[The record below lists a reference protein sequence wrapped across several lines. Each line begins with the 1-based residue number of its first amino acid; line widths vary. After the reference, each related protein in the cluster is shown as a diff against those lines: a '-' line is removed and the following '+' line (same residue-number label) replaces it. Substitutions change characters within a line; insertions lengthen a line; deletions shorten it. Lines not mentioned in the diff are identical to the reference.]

1 MLIEVRVLPRSSR
14 SEVLVRGGRLSVS
27 VTSPPERGKANTAA
41 IEVLAKWLKVGVSQL
56 SVVSGK
62 TSRNKLV
69 SMPDDL
75 EPIFRFKLSELEDH
89 GV

>member
-1 MLIEVRVLPRSSR
+1 MLIEIRVLPRSSR

-27 VTSPPERGKANTAA
+27 VTSPPERGKANAAA
-41 IEVLAKWLKVGVSQL
+41 IELLAKWLKVGASQL

-69 SMPDDL
+69 FISDEL
-75 EPIFRFKLSELEDH
+75 EPVFRLKLSELEDH
-89 GV
+89 EV

>member
-14 SEVLVRGGRLSVS
+14 SEVLVREGRLSVS
-27 VTSPPERGKANTAA
+27 VTSPPERGKANAAA
-41 IEVLAKWLKVGVSQL
+41 IELLAKWLKVGVSQL

-69 SMPDDL
+69 FISDEL
-75 EPIFRFKLSELEDH
+75 EPIFRLKLSELEDD

>member
-27 VTSPPERGKANTAA
+27 VTSPPERGKANAAA
-41 IEVLAKWLKVGVSQL
+41 IEVLARWLKVGVSQL

-69 SMPDDL
+69 FVPDDL
-75 EPIFRFKLSELEDH
+75 EPIFRFKLSELDDH

>member
-1 MLIEVRVLPRSSR
+1 VLIEVRVLPRSSR

-27 VTSPPERGKANTAA
+27 VTSPPERGKANAAA
-41 IEVLAKWLKVGVSQL
+41 IEVLARWLKVGVSQL

-69 SMPDDL
+69 FVPDDL
-75 EPIFRFKLSELEDH
+75 EPIFRFKLSELDDH